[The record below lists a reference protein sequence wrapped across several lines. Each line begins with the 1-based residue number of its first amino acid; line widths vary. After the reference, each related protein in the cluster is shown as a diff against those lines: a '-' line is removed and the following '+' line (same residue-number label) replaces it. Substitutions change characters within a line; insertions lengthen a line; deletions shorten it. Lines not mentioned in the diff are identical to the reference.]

1 VKDDV
6 FYIECMLECIARID
20 RYTRGGRD
28 AFFSDSMIADAVIRN
43 LQTLAES
50 SQRTSSRLKG
60 SAPEIDWRQL
70 AGFRNVV
77 VHDYLGL
84 ELGAVWDV
92 VATDLPVLRR
102 QLERLRERLGS

>member
-1 VKDDV
+1 MKDDL
-6 FYIECMLECIARID
+6 FYIEYMLECIARIE
-20 RYTRGGRD
+20 RYTRGGME

-50 SQRTSSRLKG
+50 SQRTSPRLKE
-60 SAPEIDWRQL
+60 SAPEINWRQL